1 MTIVYS
7 GDKTIALTEHLITDG
22 LGYCCL
28 FAFFSIYRR
37 TSMIALRLG
46 VTPRT
51 IRLYK
56 ARFRDGEYKCAGCER
71 CLASK
76 IRDANDR

>member
-1 MTIVYS
+1 MESNHST
-7 GDKTIALTEHLITDG
+7 LTEHLIKDG

-28 FAFFSIYRR
+28 WAFFSIHRQ
-37 TSMIALRLG
+37 TGMIALRLG

-56 ARFRDGEYKCAGCER
+56 AKHRGGEYSCEECGKCMKSAV
-71 CLASK
+71 K
-76 IRDANDR
+76 VIRAQKA